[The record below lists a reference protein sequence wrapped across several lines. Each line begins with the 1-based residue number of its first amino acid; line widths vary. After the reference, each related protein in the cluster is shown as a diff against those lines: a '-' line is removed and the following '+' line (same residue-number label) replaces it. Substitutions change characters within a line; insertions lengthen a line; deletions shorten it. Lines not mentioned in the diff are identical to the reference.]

1 MGFSIKRLFKSRETP
16 ETEKVTSI
24 EITDQ
29 QIQEAMMEVS
39 LRELAFWTCVG
50 KIANALTKCE
60 FRTFYEGKELLGDEY
75 YLWNYEPN
83 RNQNKAEFINK
94 AMEKLFRENELLIV
108 ESYDGQLL
116 VADSFE
122 TTHNTLYGDTY
133 SNVLVDDYQF
143 SRTFQSADVLHWK
156 LNNKNV
162 NKIIHGLYDS
172 YIKMIDYSAKSY
184 LKSRGSRGILNI
196 SAMAQADKLFEE
208 KLNKLMNEYFKS
220 FFNSSNAVLPMFEG
234 YKYEDL
240 GSKTYSEGT
249 SRDIKNQYDDIFDFT
264 ARGFS
269 MPPSLAKGDVQD
281 TSKAVEEML
290 TFCLD
295 PLAQMLQQ
303 EINRKRTGSKGMQ
316 KGTRLQINTMRVK
329 HIDMFEIA
337 ASADKLISSGVYTV
351 NMILRALE
359 EPRIEEEWA
368 DQHFITKNYS
378 TIQEILEEQ
387 GKKGG
392 GKDGKTEWK

>member
-16 ETEKVTSI
+16 ETEKVASV

-29 QIQEAMMEVS
+29 QVQEAVMEVS

-60 FRTFYEGKELLGDEY
+60 FRTFYEGEEIFGDEY

-94 AMEKLFRENELLIV
+94 AIEKLFRENELLIV

-122 TTHNTLYGDTY
+122 TTPNTLYGDTY

-143 SRTFQSADVLHWK
+143 SRTFQSTDVLHWK
-156 LNNKNV
+156 LNSKNV
-162 NKIIHGLYDS
+162 NKIIHGLYNS
-172 YIKMIDYSAKSY
+172 YVKLIDYSAKSY

-234 YKYEDL
+234 YGYDDL

-295 PLAQMLQQ
+295 PLVQMMQQ
-303 EINRKRTGSKGMQ
+303 EINRKRIGSRGMQ

-329 HIDMFEIA
+329 HIDMFDIA
-337 ASADKLISSGVYTV
+337 TSADKLISSGIYTV

-359 EPRIEEEWA
+359 EPQIAEEWA

-387 GKKGG
+387 NKKGG
-392 GKDGKTEWK
+392 GENGKIE